1 LKSAYLTVE
10 IRLAEAASYVDRWL
24 QFQSLWDLQSD
35 QVYSALG
42 DDLTNWLQILSEI
55 RKSRATF
62 DTSEVSRSFG
72 VIAIKFDQVQS
83 RVNDKYDSWQRDVIQ
98 RFANVLWLSMRD
110 LSSELNRARTELER
124 QSLEASST
132 AQAVSFIT
140 VVQKTEQKTKVW
152 APLVDIFGKSQVTLS
167 RERFQFPPDW
177 LEMDQIKG
185 EWDALRDIL
194 DRKSKQVQEK
204 IGTFTSFTSCSETN
218 RQIFCVPT
226 FSKKIVLSPR
236 KSLVLSRTGIRRNQ
250 LLEILHRKKL

>member
-1 LKSAYLTVE
+1 VE
-10 IRLAEAASYVDRWL
+10 ARLSEASSYVDRWL
-24 QFQSLWDLQSD
+24 QFQSLWDLQAD
-35 QVYSALG
+35 HVYNALG
-42 DDLTNWLQILSEI
+42 DDLSNWLQILSEI

-62 DTSEVSRSFG
+62 DTSEVARSFG

-83 RVNDKYDSWQRDVIQ
+83 RVNDKYDSWQRDVVQ
-98 RFANVLWLSMRD
+98 RFASILWLAMRD

-152 APLVDIFGKSQVTLS
+152 EPLVDIFGKSQTTLS

-177 LEMDQIKG
+177 LEMGQIKG

-194 DRKSKQVQEK
+194 DRKSKQVEEK
-204 IGTFTSFTSCSETN
+204 IGKHHITHIFAGSC
-218 RQIFCVPT
+218 
-226 FSKKIVLSPR
+226 
-236 KSLVLSRTGIRRNQ
+236 
-250 LLEILHRKKL
+250 